1 MQALHRIRAQ
11 LIKWRTALANEQEIL
26 DAIDKHYGEGER
38 QSFVEGTGDEATADL
53 EHLRFGKIPAPGGS
67 IDVSSHCGHRR
78 KLAEL
83 IEDRSVA
90 DVPGVHYGIHSTQS
104 F

>member
-1 MQALHRIRAQ
+1 MGVAEDYGSKSCNARIEVELLHVMQYV
-11 LIKWRTALANEQEIL
+11 KT
-26 DAIDKHYGEGER
+26 D
-38 QSFVEGTGDEATADL
+38 TADL